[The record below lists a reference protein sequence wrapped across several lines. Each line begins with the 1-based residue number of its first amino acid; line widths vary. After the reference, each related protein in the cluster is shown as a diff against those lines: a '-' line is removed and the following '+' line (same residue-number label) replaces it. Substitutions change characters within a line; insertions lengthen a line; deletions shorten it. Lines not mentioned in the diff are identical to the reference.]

1 MKRIKGQV
9 IKLISQ
15 EKVNKVFVKERN
27 THQDLLRFTE
37 GINKN
42 LCKGDWS
49 KWPGFAK
56 SFQKDPLSNA
66 FKKSIREMTL
76 QQKKKKK
83 RTQLNSGKE
92 RIGIKWTL
100 SHYSNSRSS
109 VELSRHLHCS
119 IYSGGRGKSCEDDKV
134 SDEAQL
140 FKVIRMTTKNYRTF
154 QDWTTICES
163 DRWKFI
169 VDKHKKNN
177 PDFICKVNV
186 SGHYCHE
193 VCFYLSK

>member
-1 MKRIKGQV
+1 MC
-9 IKLISQ
+9 
-15 EKVNKVFVKERN
+15 KE
-27 THQDLLRFTE
+27 
-37 GINKN
+37 
-42 LCKGDWS
+42 DWS

-76 QQKKKKK
+76 QQKK
-83 RTQLNSGKE
+83 RNQLNSGKE
-92 RIGIKWTL
+92 RTGIKWTL
-100 SHYSNSRSS
+100 SHYRNSRSP
-109 VELSRHLHCS
+109 VELSRHLRCS
-119 IYSGGRGKSCEDDKV
+119 TYSGGKGKSCDSDKASWWNQVIQGNKDDH
-134 SDEAQL
+134 
-140 FKVIRMTTKNYRTF
+140 KNYRTF

-163 DRWKFI
+163 GRWKFV

-186 SGHYCHE
+186 SGHHYHE